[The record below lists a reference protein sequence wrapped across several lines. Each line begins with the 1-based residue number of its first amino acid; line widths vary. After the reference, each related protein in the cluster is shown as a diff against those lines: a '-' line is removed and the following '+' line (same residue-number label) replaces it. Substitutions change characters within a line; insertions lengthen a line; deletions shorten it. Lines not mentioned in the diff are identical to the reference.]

1 MKSLSILLAFCSA
14 LLAAPVAA
22 APAANFGNGPI
33 TLVVPFGAGT
43 GADQHARVLSKEIA
57 DLLKVPVV
65 VDNRPGA
72 NGAIGAQAV
81 KAAPADG
88 RTWLISTNSTQ
99 VLSQVLMRKQAFDP
113 FVDLTPV
120 RGLSR
125 GYQVMV
131 VATNSPVR
139 SLPDFIALARSKPG
153 KLTFGSGSAASQM
166 GGELLK
172 YRAGIEMLNVPYKS
186 SATAIADLVG
196 GQIDVMFVD
205 LPLALPLIQAAKIKP
220 LAVSSGKR
228 LAALPQVPTFEE
240 AGVSGYR
247 NAFWSGLYVRAGT
260 PEPMVKAIAQTMA
273 KVSQSSAAAK
283 YRDMASLEDLG
294 ISGAEL
300 QKLQTDELVL
310 TRAVAAKTGITP
322 E

>member
-1 MKSLSILLAFCSA
+1 MNLPSILLALCAA

-22 APAANFGNGPI
+22 KPAADFGSGPI

-43 GADQHARVLSKEIA
+43 GADQHARVLSKEISE
-57 DLLKVPVV
+57 LLKVPVV

-72 NGAIGAQAV
+72 NGAIGVQAV

-88 RTWLISTNSTQ
+88 KTWLISTNSTQ
-99 VLSQVLMRKQAFDP
+99 VLSQVLTRKQAFDP
-113 FVDLTPV
+113 FADLAPV
-120 RGLSR
+120 RGLTR

-131 VATNSPVR
+131 VAANSPVR
-139 SLPDFIALARSKPG
+139 SLPEFIALARSKPG
-153 KLTFGSGSAASQM
+153 KITFGSGSAASQM

-172 YRAGIEMLNVPYKS
+172 YRAGIDMLNVPYKS
-186 SATAIADLVG
+186 SANAITDLVG
-196 GQIDVMFVD
+196 GQVDVMFVD
-205 LPLALPLIQAAKIKP
+205 LPLALPLLQAGKIKP

-240 AGVSGYR
+240 AGVAGYR
-247 NAFWSGLYVRAGT
+247 NSFWSGLYVRAGT
-260 PEPMVKAIAQTMA
+260 PEPMVQAIAQVIA
-273 KVSQSSAAAK
+273 KVSLSSASAK

-294 ISGAEL
+294 LSAAEL

-310 TRAVAAKTGITP
+310 SRAVAAKTGVTP